1 MKQVVIRAL
10 PFLITFALGVAV
22 AAIFGAVLPRH
33 SKWER
38 GCSKKYKTTLRMGSV
53 SRSDN
58 TFVITRIHKSGETRA
73 SWVSK
78 ESTLTRT
85 EEENTLVFDTMT
97 RPGCCGHSDFA
108 ISYGAPK
115 AIDGQPVT
123 SDAVLT
129 NIPRPRFWANE
140 RHASR
145 VPGCNAMLRV
155 DLQASG
161 TVAIAE
167 KVERYTDSCQY
178 IDDILDA
185 ARNITFQPALRDG
198 IPVTE
203 QVTILYTL
211 R

>member
-1 MKQVVIRAL
+1 
-10 PFLITFALGVAV
+10 
-22 AAIFGAVLPRH
+22 
-33 SKWER
+33 
-38 GCSKKYKTTLRMGSV
+38 
-53 SRSDN
+53 
-58 TFVITRIHKSGETRA
+58 
-73 SWVSK
+73 
-78 ESTLTRT
+78 
-85 EEENTLVFDTMT
+85 
-97 RPGCCGHSDFA
+97 
-108 ISYGAPK
+108 
-115 AIDGQPVT
+115 
-123 SDAVLT
+123 
-129 NIPRPRFWANE
+129 
-140 RHASR
+140 
-145 VPGCNAMLRV
+145 MLRV